1 MEEVVMPDR
10 HSELPAHPDLEYY
23 RKQAKHLLRSYEAGD
38 SAARARAA
46 DVLGDRA
53 AERFLLSDAQFVL
66 AQEHGFRTWADF
78 RADIQSQRT
87 TGDRPVVRLWAAPG
101 SYASWAD
108 GLLTELRRG
117 DPGALQR
124 LRAYVPRYAA
134 ATDASAAE
142 LRDARLIIA
151 RELGFATWRELV
163 EAAEKAQRDDAER
176 QEERRRMR
184 PEAEALLAG
193 DTARLARLTPGQ
205 ADTLLQMLAMREL
218 LGTKLGE
225 GLGVPRAA
233 VDVLIGKVTSLDL
246 PLPQAI
252 RGDRVEYVRLLLG
265 AGADTGTRTDGIT
278 PLETAIY
285 FGRPQ
290 VVDLLAE
297 HGIVPAALWT
307 YAACGR
313 LDLVRAC
320 FDADGRLR
328 PDAAL
333 PRPNVAYF
341 FPIPP
346 RNPATDDPE
355 EIMAEAFVHACQHGR
370 SEVVRWFLDRGLN
383 PDVAP
388 YFGRTGL
395 VWAVMSLQPEVAGLL
410 MERGA
415 DPARGGEMVP
425 FGAEGL
431 VAVLFATDRHDP
443 VIRQLHELLKPRSAE
458 LPPQVPSRRS
468 PSADRT
474 TGAVRPGPPP
484 AIRHEIHEAFMTSP
498 PPSSAGDTS
507 SADHLLG
514 LISAQIRPPRRVNT
528 QVNGLHAVR
537 ACEGVTSRVSHKSQ

>member
-1 MEEVVMPDR
+1 MSDP
-10 HSELPAHPDLEYY
+10 HFELPAHPNLEYY
-23 RKQAKHLLRSYEAGD
+23 RKQAKHLQRSYETGD
-38 SAARARAA
+38 AAARARAA

-53 AERFLLSDAQFVL
+53 AGRFLLSDAQFVL
-66 AQEHGFRTWADF
+66 AQEHGFRNWAEF
-78 RADIQSQRT
+78 RAHIQSQDT
-87 TGDRPVVRLWAAPG
+87 ADDRPPARLWTSAG

-134 ATDASAAE
+134 ATDASTAE

-151 RELGFATWRELV
+151 RELGFPTWRDLV
-163 EAAEKAQRDDAER
+163 ASAEKSQRDDDER
-176 QEERRRMR
+176 QEEERRMR

-193 DTARLARLTPGQ
+193 DTARLAQLTAGQ

-225 GLGVPRAA
+225 ELGVPRAA
-233 VDVLIGKVTSLDL
+233 VDVLIGKATSLDL

-252 RGDRVEYVRLLLG
+252 RSDRVEYVRLLLG
-265 AGADTGTRTDGIT
+265 AGADPGTRTNGIT
-278 PLETAIY
+278 PLETAI
-285 FGRPQ
+285 GAGSTRM
-290 VVDLLAE
+290 VDLLAE

-333 PRPNVAYF
+333 PRPNPADF
-341 FPIPP
+341 FPVPP
-346 RNPATDDPE
+346 QNPATDDPE

-370 SEVVRWFLDRGLN
+370 TEVVRWFLDRGLN
-383 PDVAP
+383 PDVAA

-395 VWAVMSLQPEVAGLL
+395 VWAVMYQKPEVVGLL
-410 MERGA
+410 IERGA
-415 DPARGGEMVP
+415 DPARGDAMVP

-431 VAVLFATDRHDP
+431 VAILFATDRHDP

-468 PSADRT
+468 PSVDRT
-474 TGAVRPGPPP
+474 TGAVRPVPQP
-484 AIRHEIHEAFMTSP
+484 AIRHEIHEAFMISP

-507 SADHLLG
+507 SADHLPG

-528 QVNGLHAVR
+528 QVNELHAFR
-537 ACEGVTSRVSHKSQ
+537 ASEGVTSRVSCGML